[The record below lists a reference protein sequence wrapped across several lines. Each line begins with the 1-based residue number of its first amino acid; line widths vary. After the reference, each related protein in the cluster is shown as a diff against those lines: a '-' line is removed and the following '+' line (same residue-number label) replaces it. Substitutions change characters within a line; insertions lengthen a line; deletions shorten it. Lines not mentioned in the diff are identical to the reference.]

1 MALAILYV
9 HLVAAMFWVGEMLVL
24 ALIVTPVAAKLG
36 DPAKRAA
43 FYQTI
48 GRQSRPWMLGA
59 LGLLLLTGVGNLWA
73 MGLTWSQLT
82 SASFY
87 GTPFGRVLAWKLAF
101 VAVILVV
108 TIVHDVAMRRLGAN
122 RDQRPLTPQERS
134 RYRTLGSWVGRVNLL
149 LGLVVVYLG
158 LRLVFGG

>member
-24 ALIVTPVAAKLG
+24 ALIVTPVAARLG

-43 FYQTI
+43 LYQMI

-59 LGLLLLTGVGNLWA
+59 LGLLILTGAGNLWA
-73 MGLTWSQLT
+73 MGIGWAQLT
-82 SASFY
+82 STAFY
-87 GTPFGRVLAWKLAF
+87 VTPFGRVLAWKLAF
-101 VAVILVV
+101 VALIVAV
-108 TIVHDVAMRRLGAN
+108 TLVHDVAMRRLGSRA
-122 RDQRPLTPQERS
+122 DAAALTPEDRL
-134 RYRTLGSWVGRVNLL
+134 RYRTLGSWVGRLNLL
-149 LGLVVVYLG
+149 LGLIVVYLG